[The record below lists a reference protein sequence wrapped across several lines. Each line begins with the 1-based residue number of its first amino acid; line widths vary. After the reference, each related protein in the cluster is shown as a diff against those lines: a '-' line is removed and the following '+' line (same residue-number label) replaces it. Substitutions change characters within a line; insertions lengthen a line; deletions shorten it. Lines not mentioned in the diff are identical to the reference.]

1 MKYADEN
8 GNAVYVNTV
17 DKGHGERWIIKAV
30 SGQVL
35 KGRDGEK
42 LKSRTFKTYN
52 GAENYLKKYGYTNT
66 LY

>member
-1 MKYADEN
+1 MKFANSN
-8 GNAVYVNTV
+8 GQAVYINCVN
-17 DKGHGERWIIKAV
+17 KGQGDRWIIKAA

-42 LKSRTFKTYN
+42 LKSRTFKLEYQ
-52 GAENYLKKYGYTNT
+52 AFAFLKRNGYTEC